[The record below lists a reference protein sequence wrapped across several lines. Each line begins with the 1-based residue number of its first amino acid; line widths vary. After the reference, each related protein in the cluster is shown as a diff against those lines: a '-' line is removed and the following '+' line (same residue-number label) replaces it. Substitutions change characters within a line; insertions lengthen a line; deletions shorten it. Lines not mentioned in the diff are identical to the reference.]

1 MAGEE
6 LILAT
11 VLAIILIVVIL
22 RAAVKVVRE
31 YERLV
36 IFRLGRL
43 LAKPKGPGLTW
54 IIPIFDRR
62 VLIDLRT
69 VAFDVPRQRVVSR
82 DNVSVEVDAVVYYRV
97 YDPLKAVT
105 EVQNY
110 IMATNLLAQTT
121 LRDVLGQ
128 VELDELLSK
137 REELSKRIQVLLDI
151 STEPWGIK
159 VQAVTLRDV
168 SLPDTMVR
176 AIAKQAEA
184 ERERRAR
191 VSMAEGEYQAA
202 EKMREAAMIYGSAPS
217 AMRLRELQTLTEIAR
232 EKSMIVVTNTTAAGD
247 ITGEVASL
255 TAALA
260 RKGDKQQRRD
270 VPILGWVGPVGAHA
284 WSAGTILLVSTD
296 LAAMAPGTTISSVQP
311 VEVGPGGVV
320 PVTDP
325 KIINA
330 VVTAISEELA
340 LHNRPIDLAS
350 AFVVDNLNLNATQAQ
365 SRGAT
370 ELVAPSAQEFASL
383 ASGRRV
389 VVQSNGTVYK
399 DFTLKTAGA
408 EIVPFSSSSRVSLLR
423 VLSDPLVSSL
433 LLILG
438 IYLVI
443 FGISAPG
450 HGAEIAGVI
459 VLLLALIGL
468 GFSVDPIA
476 LLLFI
481 VGVVLIIVEVKTPG
495 HGVFGIG
502 GIIAIILA
510 AAFLAPLRPPRFV
523 ASPAEQLYVLRALLT
538 PTGFFGGFLLF
549 RSEEHTSELQS

>member
-1 MAGEE
+1 MPSAARWVRALDTRRLGSYLYLGVCDRRPPRPVEGSLFEDACFRLLGFPKAVCPDNPFIRGARLDGSGVASMAGEE

-11 VLAIILIVVIL
+11 VLAIILVLVIL

-43 LAKPKGPGLTW
+43 LSQPKGPGLTV

-110 IMATNLLAQTT
+110 VMATNLLAQTT

-168 SLPDTMVR
+168 S
-176 AIAKQAEA
+176 
-184 ERERRAR
+184 
-191 VSMAEGEYQAA
+191 MAEGEFQAA
-202 EKMREAAMIYGSAPS
+202 EKMREAAMLYGSAPS

-232 EKSMIVVTNTTAAGD
+232 EKNMIVVTNTTAAGD

-260 RKGDKQQRRD
+260 RKGDKK
-270 VPILGWVGPVGAHA
+270 
-284 WSAGTILLVSTD
+284 
-296 LAAMAPGTTISSVQP
+296 
-311 VEVGPGGVV
+311 E
-320 PVTDP
+320 
-325 KIINA
+325 
-330 VVTAISEELA
+330 
-340 LHNRPIDLAS
+340 
-350 AFVVDNLNLNATQAQ
+350 
-365 SRGAT
+365 
-370 ELVAPSAQEFASL
+370 
-383 ASGRRV
+383 
-389 VVQSNGTVYK
+389 
-399 DFTLKTAGA
+399 
-408 EIVPFSSSSRVSLLR
+408 
-423 VLSDPLVSSL
+423 
-433 LLILG
+433 
-438 IYLVI
+438 
-443 FGISAPG
+443 
-450 HGAEIAGVI
+450 
-459 VLLLALIGL
+459 
-468 GFSVDPIA
+468 
-476 LLLFI
+476 
-481 VGVVLIIVEVKTPG
+481 
-495 HGVFGIG
+495 
-502 GIIAIILA
+502 
-510 AAFLAPLRPPRFV
+510 
-523 ASPAEQLYVLRALLT
+523 
-538 PTGFFGGFLLF
+538 
-549 RSEEHTSELQS
+549 